1 MSNHDDFKFEPV
13 PGLPEHLPE
22 GEELLWQGRPGTLLL
37 ARSAFGLDWLAG
49 YFVLIVIW
57 RAAAGFSDGGA
68 TLALAKALPYVGLG
82 LLGCGVVLLLAWA
95 SARAT
100 VYSITSA
107 RVVMRIGAALSITL
121 NLPFSQIA
129 SADLA
134 RGPGDSG
141 TIALRPLDNTKL
153 SYIICW
159 PHVRPWHM
167 RHPEPALRCISNAT
181 DVAALLSK
189 AAQMNLITARN
200 QSARSSH
207 AAQANTVAAE

>member
-1 MSNHDDFKFEPV
+1 MGPKSGQIVGKFFSADIKKITKGNRPCLTMMTSNSNQF
-13 PGLPEHLPE
+13 PGFPSTCPK
-22 GEELLWQGRPGTLLL
+22 GKSCCGK
-37 ARSAFGLDWLAG
+37 
-49 YFVLIVIW
+49 
-57 RAAAGFSDGGA
+57 GG
-68 TLALAKALPYVGLG
+68 P
-82 LLGCGVVLLLAWA
+82 GVVLLLAWA

-134 RGPGDSG
+134 KGPGDSG

>member
-1 MSNHDDFKFEPV
+1 M
-13 PGLPEHLPE
+13 
-22 GEELLWQGRPGTLLL
+22 
-37 ARSAFGLDWLAG
+37 ARAARNPAACPFGLWAGLAG
-49 YFVLIVIW
+49 RLFCADRHLAGGGWIFGW
-57 RAAAGFSDGGA
+57 RCH
-68 TLALAKALPYVGLG
+68 LALAKALPYVGLG

-134 RGPGDSG
+134 KGPGDSG

-207 AAQANTVAAE
+207 ATQANTVAAE